1 VIFVVGQDITL
12 SIFKNFFVL
21 G

>member
-12 SIFKNFFVL
+12 SIFKTFFVL